1 LKTSG
6 CAFSTSSKR
15 ITAYGFLLTASVS
28 CHHSSYQTYP
38 AGAQMSFA
46 TLCFSIYSDIS
57 ILMSAFSSSKSAAA
71 NAFEASV
78 FHTHVGHKN
87 RNEPIGLLGSFS
99 HALALRIAFDTR

>member
-1 LKTSG
+1 
-6 CAFSTSSKR
+6 
-15 ITAYGFLLTASVS
+15 
-28 CHHSSYQTYP
+28 
-38 AGAQMSFA
+38 
-46 TLCFSIYSDIS
+46 
-57 ILMSAFSSSKSAAA
+57 MSAFSSSKSAAA